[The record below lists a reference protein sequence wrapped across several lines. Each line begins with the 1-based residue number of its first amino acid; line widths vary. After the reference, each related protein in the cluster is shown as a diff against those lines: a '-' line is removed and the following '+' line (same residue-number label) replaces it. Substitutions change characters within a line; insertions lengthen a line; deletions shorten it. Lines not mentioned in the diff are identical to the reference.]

1 MQLVGIAER
10 RAVAGE
16 AGGAD
21 VVGVDATMLPAVVDD
36 DPDVTLALSAYVQ
49 GLFPM
54 DDPEA
59 QDSPLPFYRADP
71 RAVFE
76 LAELDATRRRL
87 RRSLAR
93 DPGWAPA
100 VDRGFAT
107 TVARCALPRSE
118 GGVWITPRLA
128 RLYGKLHATGI
139 AHSFEL
145 WDGDTLVAGILGVV
159 LGRAAMLE
167 SMFHVVPHAGNVNLV
182 RTLERLAG
190 AGVELCDIQIASDH
204 TRRLGAVEIPADEFE
219 RRLRR
224 ALRS

>member
-1 MQLVGIAER
+1 MELVGVPER
-10 RAVAGE
+10 RPVTGQ

-21 VVGVDATMLPAVVDD
+21 VVGFDPAMLPGVVDD

-54 DDPEA
+54 DDPDA

-76 LAELDATRRRL
+76 LGDLGATRRRL

-128 RLYGKLHATGI
+128 RLYGKLHAAGV

-145 WDGDTLVAGILGVV
+145 WDGDTLAAGILGVV

-182 RTLERLAG
+182 RTLERLAA

-204 TRRLGAVEIPADEFE
+204 TRRLGAVEIPAHEFE